1 MIQDILKDALHRMN
15 QTITHTRMELA
26 KVRTGRANPELLEGL
41 NIDYY
46 GTITPLNQLSNI
58 TVPDASLISIQPY
71 DKTLIPEIEKII
83 MQSNLGLSP
92 NNNGTSVLV
101 PIPPLSEERRKD
113 LIKHVHQLMEEGR
126 IAVRNV
132 RRDANHHLKSLQS
145 EDHLSED
152 EIHRSE
158 QEVQRYTDDHVKLLG
173 DLQVTKEKELM
184 EF

>member
-1 MIQDILKDALHRMN
+1 MIQDILKDALHRMD
-15 QTITHTRMELA
+15 QAITHTRMEFA

-41 NIDYY
+41 SLDYY
-46 GTITPLNQLSNI
+46 GTMTPLNQLSNI

-71 DKTLIPEIEKII
+71 DKTLILEIEKII

-92 NNNGTSVLV
+92 NNNGTSILV

-113 LIKHVHQLMEEGR
+113 LIKHVHQLVEEGR
-126 IAVRNV
+126 ISVRNV
-132 RRDANHHLKSLQS
+132 RKDANHLLKSLQI

-152 EIHRSE
+152 EIHRAE

-173 DLQVTKEKELM
+173 DLQVKKQEELM

>member
-1 MIQDILKDALHRMN
+1 MIQDTLKDALHRMD
-15 QTITHTRMELA
+15 QAITHTRKEFA

-41 NIDYY
+41 SLDYY
-46 GTITPLNQLSNI
+46 GTMTPLNQLSNI
-58 TVPDASLISIQPY
+58 TVPDASLISVQPY
-71 DKTLIPEIEKII
+71 DKTLIPEIEKVI

-92 NNNGTSVLV
+92 NNNGTSILV

-113 LIKHVHQLMEEGR
+113 LIKHIHQLVEEGR

-132 RRDANHHLKSLQS
+132 RKDANHHLKSLQT

-152 EIHRSE
+152 EIHRAE

-173 DLQVTKEKELM
+173 DLQLTKEKELM

>member
-1 MIQDILKDALHRMN
+1 MIQDILKDALHRMD
-15 QTITHTRMELA
+15 QAITHTRMEFA

-41 NIDYY
+41 SLDYY
-46 GTITPLNQLSNI
+46 GTMTPLNQLSNI

-71 DKTLIPEIEKII
+71 DKTLILEIEKII

-92 NNNGTSVLV
+92 NNNGTSILV

-113 LIKHVHQLMEEGR
+113 LIKHVHQLVEEGR
-126 IAVRNV
+126 ISVRNV
-132 RRDANHHLKSLQS
+132 RKDANHLLKSLQI

-152 EIHRSE
+152 EIHRAE
-158 QEVQRYTDDHVKLLG
+158 QKVQRYTDDHVKLLG
-173 DLQVTKEKELM
+173 DLQVKKQEELM

>member
-1 MIQDILKDALHRMN
+1 MIQDILKDALHRMD

-41 NIDYY
+41 SIDYY
-46 GTITPLNQLSNI
+46 GTMTPLNQLSSI

-126 IAVRNV
+126 ISVRNV

>member
-1 MIQDILKDALHRMN
+1 MIQDILKDALHRMD
-15 QTITHTRMELA
+15 QAIIHTRMEFA

-41 NIDYY
+41 SLDYY
-46 GTITPLNQLSNI
+46 GTMTPLNQLSNI

-71 DKTLIPEIEKII
+71 DKTLILEIEKII

-92 NNNGTSVLV
+92 NNNGTSILV

-113 LIKHVHQLMEEGR
+113 LIKHVHQLVEEGR
-126 IAVRNV
+126 ISVRNV
-132 RRDANHHLKSLQS
+132 RKDANHLLKSLQT

-152 EIHRSE
+152 EIHRAE

-173 DLQVTKEKELM
+173 DLQVKKQEELM

>member
-1 MIQDILKDALHRMN
+1 MIQDTLKDALHRMD
-15 QTITHTRMELA
+15 QAITHTRMEFG

-41 NIDYY
+41 SLDYY
-46 GTITPLNQLSNI
+46 GTMTPLNQLSNI
-58 TVPDASLISIQPY
+58 TVPDASLISVQPY
-71 DKTLIPEIEKII
+71 DKTLIPEIEKVI

-92 NNNGTSVLV
+92 NNNGTSIMV

-113 LIKHVHQLMEEGR
+113 LIKHIHQLVEEGR

-132 RRDANHHLKSLQS
+132 RKDANHHLKSLQT

-152 EIHRSE
+152 EIHRAE

>member
-1 MIQDILKDALHRMN
+1 MIQDILKDALHRMDLAVK
-15 QTITHTRMELA
+15 HTRMELA

-41 NIDYY
+41 SIDYY
-46 GTITPLNQLSNI
+46 GTMTPLNQLSSI

-92 NNNGTSVLV
+92 NNSGISVSV

-152 EIHRSE
+152 EIHRAE

>member
-1 MIQDILKDALHRMN
+1 MIQDILKDALHRMD
-15 QTITHTRMELA
+15 QAITHTRMELA

-41 NIDYY
+41 SIDYY
-46 GTITPLNQLSNI
+46 GTMTPLNQLSSI

-92 NNNGTSVLV
+92 NNNGISVSV

-158 QEVQRYTDDHVKLLG
+158 EEVQRYTDDHVKLLG

>member
-1 MIQDILKDALHRMN
+1 MIQDILKDALHRMD
-15 QTITHTRMELA
+15 QAITHTRMELA

-41 NIDYY
+41 SIDYY
-46 GTITPLNQLSNI
+46 GTMTPLNQLSSI

-71 DKTLIPEIEKII
+71 DKTLIPEIEKVI

-92 NNNGTSVLV
+92 NNNGTSIMV

-113 LIKHVHQLMEEGR
+113 LIKHIHQLVEEGR

-132 RRDANHHLKSLQS
+132 RKDANHHLKSLQTD
-145 EDHLSED
+145 DHLSED
-152 EIHRSE
+152 EIHRAE

>member
-1 MIQDILKDALHRMN
+1 MIQDILKDALHRMD
-15 QTITHTRMELA
+15 QAITHTRMELA

-41 NIDYY
+41 SIDYY
-46 GTITPLNQLSNI
+46 GTMTPLNQLSSI